1 MAQRRQT
8 LKEEVDEALRGPA
21 EISPPAITDLGP
33 GAGYQAVFHEASA
46 QLTVECLRQG
56 RDGLKGDVRI
66 EVGPFGDGGYRPLV
80 EGRLELASLSQRE
93 TWERRLTK
101 RWGGCDWGQVLDRF
115 CAAIALKEKRLDRPA
130 VKLRS
135 VERPADDGWLLEPLL
150 VAGMPTIWYG
160 DGGSCKSLLGL
171 AAAVSLYAQI
181 PLIGP
186 MAPARKLRVLFCD
199 FEPFPEWA
207 HKERMRQLCGQRPDA
222 DSEDLPDLDYLNCRG
237 STIVQ
242 QVDRIISATRSLRS
256 EYLIVDSIGYAA
268 EGPLNDDETAR
279 LYFRML
285 GQIGLPSLNT
295 AHQPKN
301 GDRKSVFGSAYWQ
314 NGARLVWHFQRCDS
328 DETSEQLLILTNEK
342 HSTTHQPRPV
352 GLRVQFQYDGI
363 RVTTTDVRQ
372 MLASEGE
379 LWRQVEALLS
389 REKLPMTYLEIAL
402 TLGRDREAI
411 PQIKARVA
419 DHKQSFVVLPPS
431 AGSREVRIALR
442 ARE

>member
-1 MAQRRQT
+1 MAQKRQT
-8 LKEEVDEALRGPA
+8 LKEEVDEALAGPA
-21 EISPPAITDLGP
+21 EISPPRITDLGP
-33 GAGYQAVFHEASA
+33 GAGYHAVFDQASA

-56 RDGLKGDVRI
+56 RDGLKGDVRV

-93 TWERRLTK
+93 TWERRLSK

-115 CAAIALKEKRLDRPA
+115 CAAIVLKEKRLDRPA
-130 VKLRS
+130 IKLRN
-135 VERPADDGWLLEPLL
+135 VERPADDGWLLDPLL

-171 AAAVSLYAQI
+171 AAAVSLQEAI
-181 PLIGP
+181 PLIGGMKP
-186 MAPARKLRVLFCD
+186 PRGLRVLFCD

-242 QVDRIISATRSLRS
+242 QLDRIISATRSLRS

-285 GQIGLPSLNT
+285 GQIGLPSLST

-301 GDRKSVFGSAYWQ
+301 GDRKTVFGSAYWQ
-314 NGARLVWHFQRCDS
+314 NGARLVWHFQKCES

-363 RVTTTDVRQ
+363 RVTSADTRQ
-372 MLASEGE
+372 LLSQGDE
-379 LWRQVEALLS
+379 LWRRVQSLLAKENRPLGYAEMALSLAVESNAVRTSVS
-389 REKLPMTYLEIAL
+389 RHPET
-402 TLGRDREAI
+402 
-411 PQIKARVA
+411 
-419 DHKQSFVVLPPS
+419 FVVLK
-431 AGSREVRIALR
+431 ADEGRQARIGLR
-442 ARE
+442 DKGHE